1 MKACATHEPQKGTAG
16 LIRRVLFYLNT
27 GKQTAA
33 QVIGDCARLC
43 RARGISFCFLQED
56 APWLRANAQAELADC
71 ALIERPAP
79 GEIDAIFVFGG
90 DGTMLRALDAFVC
103 CDIPLLGINL
113 GRMGFLL
120 ETEPRD
126 LSAALDRLLAGKY
139 GIERRM
145 MLRVEGDCG
154 GRRVLAH
161 ATNEVSISR
170 GLSQR
175 MIALDAYVGDMLV
188 DHYIADGLVLS
199 SPTGSTAYSLSAG
212 GPIVAPDVPCFV
224 LNPICP
230 HSLSARPIVLSA
242 GERVRLRIHMKEMRE
257 GIQLSVDGQAV
268 CQMRNLEEIS
278 VIRSPHD
285 ALLIRFDEKRNYF
298 SLLKDKLSQWSL

>member
-1 MKACATHEPQKGTAG
+1 M
-16 LIRRVLFYLNT
+16 IRRALFYLN
-27 GKQTAA
+27 KSKISAVQIVRDAA
-33 QVIGDCARLC
+33 ALC
-43 RARGISFCFLQED
+43 SRNEIEPCFFAED
-56 APWLRANAQAELADC
+56 RSWLCVQLPELAGGVSFVD
-71 ALIERPAP
+71 RPIP
-79 GEIDAIFVFGG
+79 GEIDLILVFGG
-90 DGTMLRALDAFVC
+90 DGTMLRALDSYVS
-103 CDIPLLGINL
+103 CDIPMLGVNL

-120 ETEPRD
+120 ETQPEE
-126 LSAALDRLLAGKY
+126 LAQALEQMKAGKY
-139 GIERRM
+139 EIERRM
-145 MLRVEGDCG
+145 MLRVEGMCG
-154 GRRVLAH
+154 GKTICAH

-212 GPIVAPDVPCFV
+212 GPIIAPDVQCFL

-230 HSLSARPIVLSA
+230 HTLTSRPIVLSA
-242 GERVRLRIHMKEMRE
+242 KERVRLKIHMKEMRE

-268 CQMRNLEEIS
+268 CEMRNQEEIS
-278 VIRSPHD
+278 IIRSPHD
-285 ALLIRFDEKRNYF
+285 ALLVRFSKERNYF

>member
-1 MKACATHEPQKGTAG
+1 M
-16 LIRRVLFYLNT
+16 IRRALFYLNR
-27 GKQTAA
+27 GKLSAA
-33 QVIGDCARLC
+33 QIVREAADLC
-43 RARGISFCFLQED
+43 REREIEVSFFAED
-56 APWLRANAQAELADC
+56 EAWLKAELPDLAKSAAYVEAPIPGKTD
-71 ALIERPAP
+71 LIL
-79 GEIDAIFVFGG
+79 VFGG
-90 DGTMLRALDAFVC
+90 DGTMLRALDSFVSC
-103 CDIPLLGINL
+103 NIPMLGVNL

-120 ETEPRD
+120 ETQPQE
-126 LSAALDRLLAGKY
+126 LAAALDMIKAGRY
-139 GIERRM
+139 EIERRM
-145 MLRVEGDCG
+145 MLRVEGVCAG
-154 GRRVLAH
+154 KRICAH

-212 GPIVAPDVPCFV
+212 GPIIAPDVQCFL

-230 HSLSARPIVLSA
+230 HTLTSRPIVLSA
-242 GERVRLRIHMKEMRE
+242 KECVRLRICMKEMRE

-268 CQMRNLEEIS
+268 CEMRNMEEVS
-278 VIRSPHD
+278 VMRSPHD
-285 ALLIRFDEKRNYF
+285 ALLIRFAKERNYF

>member
-1 MKACATHEPQKGTAG
+1 M
-16 LIRRVLFYLNT
+16 IRRALFYLNK
-27 GKQTAA
+27 GKLAAA
-33 QVIGDCARLC
+33 QIVREAADLC
-43 RARGISFCFLQED
+43 REREIGISFFAED
-56 APWLRANAQAELADC
+56 KEWLNKELPDLVQNAAFVDMP
-71 ALIERPAP
+71 IP
-79 GEIDAIFVFGG
+79 GQTDLLLVFGG
-90 DGTMLRALDAFVC
+90 DGTMLRALDSYVSC
-103 CDIPLLGINL
+103 NIPMLGVNL

-120 ETEPRD
+120 ETQPQE
-126 LSAALDRLLAGKY
+126 LAAALDQIKAGRY
-139 GIERRM
+139 EIERRM
-145 MLRVEGDCG
+145 MLRVDGVCAG
-154 GRRVLAH
+154 KAICAH

-212 GPIVAPDVPCFV
+212 GPIIAPDVQCFL

-230 HSLSARPIVLSA
+230 HTLTSRPIVLSA
-242 GERVRLRIHMKEMRE
+242 KERVRLKIRMKEMRE

-268 CQMRNLEEIS
+268 CEMRNMEEIS
-278 VIRSPHD
+278 VMRSPHD
-285 ALLIRFDEKRNYF
+285 ALLIRFPKERNYF

>member
-1 MKACATHEPQKGTAG
+1 M
-16 LIRRVLFYLNT
+16 IRRILFYLN
-27 GKQTAA
+27 KSKEAAA
-33 QVIGDCARLC
+33 QVAADCIGLC
-43 RARGISFCFLQED
+43 RQRDMEIALLAED
-56 APWLRANAQAELADC
+56 AAWLNERISGAAEGCIVAD
-71 ALIERPAP
+71 RPVP
-79 GEIDAIFVFGG
+79 GEIDMIFVFGG
-90 DGTMLRALDAFVC
+90 DGTVLRALDSYVS
-103 CDIPLLGINL
+103 CDIPMLGVNL

-120 ETEPRD
+120 ETEPQD
-126 LSAALDRLLAGKY
+126 MAEALDKLRAGKY
-139 GIERRM
+139 RIERRM
-145 MLRVEGDCG
+145 MLRIEGECG
-154 GRRVLAH
+154 GKPILAY

-212 GPIVAPDVPCFV
+212 GPIVAPDVHCFV

-230 HSLSARPIVLSA
+230 HTLTARPIVLS
-242 GERVRLRIHMKEMRE
+242 GKERVRLKINMKEMRE
-257 GIQLSVDGQAV
+257 GIQLSVDGQAI
-268 CQMRNLEEIS
+268 CSMQNMEEIT

-285 ALLIRFDEKRNYF
+285 ALLVRFEEERNYF

>member
-1 MKACATHEPQKGTAG
+1 M
-16 LIRRVLFYLNT
+16 IRRALFYLN
-27 GKQTAA
+27 KSKISAVQIVRDAAA
-33 QVIGDCARLC
+33 QCRKNEIDPCFFAEDRDWLCAQLPQLAGGVSFVDC
-43 RARGISFCFLQED
+43 
-56 APWLRANAQAELADC
+56 PV
-71 ALIERPAP
+71 P
-79 GEIDAIFVFGG
+79 GEIDLILVFGG
-90 DGTMLRALDAFVC
+90 DGTMLRALDSYVS
-103 CDIPLLGINL
+103 CDIPMLGVNL

-120 ETEPRD
+120 ETQPED
-126 LSAALDRLLAGKY
+126 IAQALEKMKAGKY
-139 GIERRM
+139 EIERRM
-145 MLRVEGDCG
+145 MLRVEGMCG
-154 GRRVLAH
+154 GKPICTH

-212 GPIVAPDVPCFV
+212 GPIIAPDVQCFL

-230 HSLSARPIVLSA
+230 HTLTSRPIVLSA
-242 GERVRLRIHMKEMRE
+242 KEHVRLKIHMKEMRE

-268 CQMRNLEEIS
+268 CEMRNHEQIS
-278 VIRSPHD
+278 IIRSPHD
-285 ALLIRFDEKRNYF
+285 ALLVRFSKERNYF

>member
-1 MKACATHEPQKGTAG
+1 M
-16 LIRRVLFYLNT
+16 IRRILFYLN
-27 GKQTAA
+27 KSKETAA
-33 QVIGDCARLC
+33 QAAADCVRLC
-43 RARGISFCFLQED
+43 RERDIEVCLFKED
-56 APWLRANAQAELADC
+56 AAWLNAHAAGAADGC
-71 ALIERPAP
+71 RTISKPIP
-79 GEIDAIFVFGG
+79 GETDLIFVFGG
-90 DGTMLRALDAFVC
+90 DGTVLRALDSYVS
-103 CDIPLLGINL
+103 CDIPMLGVNL

-120 ETEPRD
+120 ETETQD
-126 LSAALDRLLAGKY
+126 IAEALDRLKAGKY
-139 GIERRM
+139 RIERRM
-145 MLRVEGDCG
+145 MLRIEGECG
-154 GRRVLAH
+154 GKKILAY

-212 GPIVAPDVPCFV
+212 GPIIAPDVHCFL

-230 HSLSARPIVLSA
+230 HTLTARPIVLSSK
-242 GERVRLRIHMKEMRE
+242 ERVRLKINMKEMRE

-268 CQMRNLEEIS
+268 CEMRNMEEIM
-278 VIRSPHD
+278 VIRSEHD
-285 ALLIRFDEKRNYF
+285 ALLIRFEEERNYF

>member
-1 MKACATHEPQKGTAG
+1 M
-16 LIRRVLFYLNT
+16 IRRALFYLNK
-27 GKQTAA
+27 GKLTAA
-33 QVIGDCARLC
+33 EIVHDAAQLC
-43 RARGISFCFLQED
+43 RAYEIEPCFFLED
-56 APWLRANAQAELADC
+56 ESWLREQLPQLCQEASFV
-71 ALIERPAP
+71 ERPIP
-79 GEIDAIFVFGG
+79 GEIDFILVFGG
-90 DGTMLRALDAFVC
+90 DGTMLRALDSFVSC
-103 CDIPLLGINL
+103 NIPMLGVNL

-120 ETEPRD
+120 ETQPDE
-126 LSAALDRLLAGKY
+126 LATALERIKAGRY
-139 GIERRM
+139 EIERRM
-145 MLRVEGDCG
+145 MLRVEGHCASKTIC
-154 GRRVLAH
+154 AH

-212 GPIVAPDVPCFV
+212 GPIIAPDVQCFL

-230 HSLSARPIVLSA
+230 HTLTSRPIVLSA
-242 GERVRLRIHMKEMRE
+242 KERVRLKIHMKEMRE

-268 CQMRNLEEIS
+268 CEMRNQEEVSI
-278 VIRSPHD
+278 IRSPHD
-285 ALLIRFDEKRNYF
+285 ALLIRFSRERNYF